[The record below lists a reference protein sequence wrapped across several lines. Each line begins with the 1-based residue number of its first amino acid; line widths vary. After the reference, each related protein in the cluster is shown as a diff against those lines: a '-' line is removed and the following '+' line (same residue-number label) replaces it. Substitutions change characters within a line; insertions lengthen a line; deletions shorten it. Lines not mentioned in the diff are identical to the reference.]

1 MDRMNVP
8 AEDLNL
14 ICPECDYNLTGAPG
28 DRCPW
33 CGWEIEVDALVA
45 AHRRGSRV
53 RRLTIAATAASI
65 AVATLVATL
74 SLSRIPAGR
83 WSLLDG
89 IALLSVGV
97 AVLGHAGLAIVA
109 MVSAER
115 WPMRRGIAAEL
126 LLLAGWISV
135 VGGIVGGASLLET
148 APTPRYVRGVQ
159 VNGVFEFVLAGCF
172 YALPGVMLLGL
183 RLVSVREPRLFR
195 GRKAKR
201 DDGRCSFAIESIGP
215 VDPSQLTSTWTEK
228 PRSTTAVIEERI
240 ARTWE
245 SQTALA
251 VAEGRRLYNGELIR
265 MIAAELRGGGLHL
278 TLGPTCY
285 RDFVGTNLHA
295 ARNTHEHGGDHL
307 ADALG
312 ISATMV
318 TRDGFLAFGRRNRE
332 VAYHGGYLHTFGG
345 LVERSDLRRDG
356 VCDIDGAIRREL
368 DEELHL
374 GEDDLRSLVITGLVR
389 DTAILQPELLFD
401 VETQLTREQL
411 LGRFKTVV
419 EGQEH
424 DRIEFVADEPDSI
437 VPFIQR
443 SAPIAPIAVA
453 AMLLH
458 GKIAWGESW
467 YEKACHLLFAE
478 LPTMQRGRL

>member
-1 MDRMNVP
+1 MSAP

-53 RRLTIAATAASI
+53 RRVTIAAAAATI

-74 SLSRIPAGR
+74 SLSRVPQGR

-97 AVLGHAGLAIVA
+97 AVVGHAGLAIVA
-109 MVSAER
+109 LTSAER
-115 WPMRRGIAAEL
+115 WPMRKGIAAEL

-183 RLVSVREPRLFR
+183 RLVSVREPWRSR
-195 GRKAKR
+195 RRKSQG
-201 DDGRCSFAIESIGP
+201 DDGRCSFVVEAIGP
-215 VDPSQLTSTWTEK
+215 VDAARLTSTWTK
-228 PRSTTAVIEERI
+228 QPRPTTSTIEERI
-240 ARTWE
+240 ARTWDT
-245 SQTALA
+245 QTALA
-251 VAEGRRLYNGELIR
+251 DAEGRRLYNGELIR
-265 MIAAELRGGGLHL
+265 MICAEVRGGGLHL

-285 RDFVGTNLHA
+285 RDFVGTNLYA
-295 ARNTHEHGGDHL
+295 ARITHELGGDHL

-332 VAYHGGYLHTFGG
+332 VAFHGGYLHTFGG

-356 VCDIDGAIRREL
+356 VCDIEGAIRREL

-374 GEDDLRSLVITGLVR
+374 GEADLRSIVITGLVR
-389 DTAILQPELLFD
+389 DSAILQPELLFD
-401 VETQLTREQL
+401 VETLLTREQL

-453 AMLLH
+453 SMLLH

-467 YEKACHLLFAE
+467 YEQACYLLFAD
-478 LPTMQRGRL
+478 LPSIHRGRP